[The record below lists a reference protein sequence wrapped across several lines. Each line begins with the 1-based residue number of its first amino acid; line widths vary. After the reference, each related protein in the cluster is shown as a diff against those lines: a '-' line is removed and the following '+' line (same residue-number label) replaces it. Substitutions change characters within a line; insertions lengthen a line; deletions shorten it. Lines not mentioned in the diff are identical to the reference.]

1 MSEIHND
8 NPETKSSAPEVSQP
22 EPAKA
27 SEGDKEK
34 LTPQENDAAKSNRD
48 NNENKKDTDSPEHP
62 KLENNE
68 NANQPQVEEK
78 NNTERPEHG
87 KLSPSDPGSATN
99 PEQHPNSEDDEPK
112 KDEGDQPK
120 KSEGDEPKKDEGDQP
135 KKSEDDE
142 PKKDEDDQPKK
153 SESDEPKKD
162 EGDQPKKS
170 EDDEPKKVEDDQP
183 KKSES
188 DEPKKDEGG
197 QPKKSEGD
205 EPKKNEG
212 DQPKK
217 SEDDEPKKNEGDQPK
232 KSESDEPKKDEDDQP
247 KKSEGDEPKKDEDD
261 QPKKS
266 ENDESKRNES
276 DDPKANELSP
286 YAKEKLDN
294 FPKDAP
300 EEIKPAYERACAAEP
315 KITNDMKDVTA
326 NAPGAHLEGLDYRL
340 KDGDSFARKANSV
353 SENKGI
359 PLEDAANNM
368 HDLNRY
374 TQVSDGDH
382 LVDNANNT
390 LAGLKD
396 KGYTINDVNSTWGDD
411 GAYKGINCKLTS
423 PDGQPCELQFHT
435 PESLDTKEPMHKLYE
450 AQRQLPEG
458 SPEWNA
464 YEDQMRNMSS
474 SLTPPKNIDNLRTN
488 YD

>member
-34 LTPQENDAAKSNRD
+34 LTPQENDAAKASREGSEQSNPS
-48 NNENKKDTDSPEHP
+48 ESPEHP
-62 KLENNE
+62 KLEASNGE
-68 NANQPQVEEK
+68 NRDTPNGDGHASEHN
-78 NNTERPEHG
+78 EHG
-87 KLSPSDPGSATN
+87 KLTPEQPKEQN
-99 PEQHPNSEDDEPK
+99 PEQPK
-112 KDEGDQPK
+112 EQNQEQPK
-120 KSEGDEPKKDEGDQP
+120 EQNPEQP
-135 KKSEDDE
+135 KEQNPE
-142 PKKDEDDQPKK
+142 QPK
-153 SESDEPKKD
+153 EQNPE
-162 EGDQPKKS
+162 QPKDQNP
-170 EDDEPKKVEDDQP
+170 EQP
-183 KKSES
+183 KEQNP
-188 DEPKKDEGG
+188 E
-197 QPKKSEGD
+197 QPKDQNPE
-205 EPKKNEG
+205 
-212 DQPKK
+212 QPK
-217 SEDDEPKKNEGDQPK
+217 EQNPEQPK
-232 KSESDEPKKDEDDQP
+232 DQNPEQP
-247 KKSEGDEPKKDEDD
+247 KEQNPE
-261 QPKKS
+261 QPKDQNP
-266 ENDESKRNES
+266 EQ
-276 DDPKANELSP
+276 PKEQNPEQPKDQNPEQPKEQNPEQPKEQNPEQPKENELSP
-286 YAKEKLDN
+286 YAKGKLDN
-294 FPKDAP
+294 FPNDAP

-315 KITNDMKDVTA
+315 KITKDMQDITS
-326 NAPGAHLEGLDYRL
+326 NSPGAHLEGLDYRL

>member
-120 KSEGDEPKKDEGDQP
+120 KSED
-135 KKSEDDE
+135 
-142 PKKDEDDQPKK
+142 
-153 SESDEPKKD
+153 
-162 EGDQPKKS
+162 
-170 EDDEPKKVEDDQP
+170 
-183 KKSES
+183 
-188 DEPKKDEGG
+188 
-197 QPKKSEGD
+197 
-205 EPKKNEG
+205 
-212 DQPKK
+212 
-217 SEDDEPKKNEGDQPK
+217 
-232 KSESDEPKKDEDDQP
+232 
-247 KKSEGDEPKKDEDD
+247 DEPKKDEDD

>member
-34 LTPQENDAAKSNRD
+34 LTPQENDAAKASREGSEQSNPS
-48 NNENKKDTDSPEHP
+48 ESPEHP
-62 KLENNE
+62 KLEASNGE
-68 NANQPQVEEK
+68 NRDTPNGDGHASEHN
-78 NNTERPEHG
+78 EHG
-87 KLSPSDPGSATN
+87 KLTPEQPKEQN
-99 PEQHPNSEDDEPK
+99 PEQPK
-112 KDEGDQPK
+112 EQNQEQPK
-120 KSEGDEPKKDEGDQP
+120 EQNPEQP
-135 KKSEDDE
+135 KEQNPE
-142 PKKDEDDQPKK
+142 QPK
-153 SESDEPKKD
+153 EQNPE
-162 EGDQPKKS
+162 QPKDQNP
-170 EDDEPKKVEDDQP
+170 EQP
-183 KKSES
+183 KEQNP
-188 DEPKKDEGG
+188 E
-197 QPKKSEGD
+197 QPKDQNPE
-205 EPKKNEG
+205 
-212 DQPKK
+212 QPK
-217 SEDDEPKKNEGDQPK
+217 EQNPEQPK
-232 KSESDEPKKDEDDQP
+232 EQNPEQP
-247 KKSEGDEPKKDEDD
+247 KE
-261 QPKKS
+261 
-266 ENDESKRNES
+266 
-276 DDPKANELSP
+276 NELSP
-286 YAKEKLDN
+286 YAKGKLDN
-294 FPKDAP
+294 FPNDAP

-315 KITNDMKDVTA
+315 KITKDMQDITS
-326 NAPGAHLEGLDYRL
+326 NSPGAHLEGLDYRL